1 MSNDTLTLTHSM
13 LTPDTLVAAINV
25 DALPDGKGKTTILPG
40 AAADPKNLLSDAQ
53 VKVIASYAHDFLE
66 PTLTWHQAVA
76 QIRIRA
82 GIKSPRQFD
91 FPMVEWII
99 RQGYLANAP
108 LELTPSQ
115 EALRDTVMQALS
127 GVTPHWDEDIRTAI
141 ANLDPTL
148 KSMITARFIQVT
160 NQGTL
165 STAMNLFTNLCGS
178 PKPRNVLMDN
188 PGNVPLGD
196 GLDTVNGEA
205 SSF

>member
-53 VKVIASYAHDFLE
+53 VKVIATYAHQHLE

-76 QIRIRA
+76 QIRACA

-127 GVTPHWDEDIRTAI
+127 GVTPHWDEDVRTAI

-160 NQGTL
+160 NQGGL